1 MKWYIPSWNGDVR
14 LEPDPVDNTRTLLWI
29 EKPTDH
35 ELQVLGKLS
44 ELMLAAGHIEEPIDV
59 KRSRSRFAGKKTQTI
74 NAPITTIGPLV
85 AKLFK
90 PGDAVLTAVKL
101 KDGQILTCTG
111 TGADLVELV
120 SDVADVTKPK
130 PDAEERPEG
139 RKAKAI
145 TTVKRP
151 TPSCPQCIPGS
162 VKPAREVLL
171 AFLTPNEHQ
180 QWANY
185 RSLYVTGGLS
195 GHRYLLAHRETQTAA
210 RIGRIAYDIDAQCVV
225 HFHDRSVP
233 PEEEVLAAKLILEHQ
248 EPWLRNEATMLG
260 NGHRTLVFKNPFG
273 GHMDGVPDAMLTQK
287 IGNAVLRAMRH

>member
-14 LEPDPVDNTRTLLWI
+14 LEPDPADTSQTLLWI

-44 ELMLAAGHIEEPIDV
+44 ELLLAAGHINEPIDT
-59 KRSRSRFAGKKTQTI
+59 KRVRSRFAGKKSQTI

-85 AKLFK
+85 AKMFK

-101 KDGQILTCTG
+101 KDGQIITCTG
-111 TGADLVELV
+111 TGSDLVELV
-120 SDVADVTKPK
+120 GDVADVKKPE
-130 PDAEERPEG
+130 P
-139 RKAKAI
+139 KAKAI
-145 TTVKRP
+145 ATVRRP

-162 VKPAREVLL
+162 ITPAREVLL

-185 RSLYVTGGLS
+185 RSLFVTGGLS
-195 GHRYLLAHRETQTAA
+195 GHRYLIAHRNTRTAA
-210 RIGRIAYDIDAQCVV
+210 RIGRIAYDIDAECVV

-233 PEEEVLAAKLILEHQ
+233 PEEEVLAAKLILEHE

-260 NGHRTLVFKNPFG
+260 RKHGVLVFKNPFG
-273 GHMDGVPDAMLTQK
+273 DGNDGVPDAILTMK
-287 IGNAVLRAMRH
+287 IGNAVLRAMQH